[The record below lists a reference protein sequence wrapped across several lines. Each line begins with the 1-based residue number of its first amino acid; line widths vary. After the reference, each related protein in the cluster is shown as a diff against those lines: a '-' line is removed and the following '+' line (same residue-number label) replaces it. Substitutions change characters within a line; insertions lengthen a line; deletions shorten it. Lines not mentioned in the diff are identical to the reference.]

1 MTTSIC
7 GAREPGA
14 GEPNYCDLKRGHA
27 GSHRSYDGHAWP
39 RVRRGRRK
47 KKNPGPLLFWAVGG
61 LAVAGAATA
70 ALVLLSKKKDAA
82 AANAATNAGRVF
94 IDTDFA
100 QKLANVDHL
109 DAASC
114 AGMRNGT
121 IVTDQSDLDACDRL
135 GL

>member
-1 MTTSIC
+1 MM
-7 GAREPGA
+7 
-14 GEPNYCDLKRGHA
+14 K
-27 GSHRSYDGHAWP
+27 
-39 RVRRGRRK
+39 RRK
-47 KKNPGPLLFWAVGG
+47 RKSRKNPGGLTLLVVGG
-61 LAVAGAATA
+61 LVAAAGAT

-94 IDTDFA
+94 VDTDLA
-100 QKLANVDHL
+100 NKLANVDRL
-109 DAASC
+109 NAATC